1 LIGILSVRAS
11 STASCCIAAFVIVG
25 ITYGVIAS
33 MSEARNVAETQ
44 RKINAF
50 EPLLPATTMPP
61 PPLRIPELAPQLSPG
76 LHGSGVRRLERI
88 TAPPLLAAVKPAAT
102 QPEVAAP
109 AAIEDRTQRAI
120 SAHPALRTVHL

>member
-1 LIGILSVRAS
+1 LIDILSVCAS

-61 PPLRIPELAPQLSPG
+61 RIPALTPQFSPG
-76 LHGSGVRRLERI
+76 SHGGGVRRLERI

-102 QPEVAAP
+102 QPEGAAP
-109 AAIEDRTQRAI
+109 AATIEARAQHAI
-120 SAHPALRTVHL
+120 PAHPALRTVHL